1 MAELGLLSQN
11 NTRSERSYLRETEDG
26 TPPLMLIVRFIPK
39 NCVACKSCELACAL
53 HHSSSGDINKAMT
66 ECPSPTPRLA
76 IGFKDGKLH
85 LTRCLHCKKPECVEA
100 CDTGA
105 ITKGEDGAVT
115 IRQEK
120 CTGCFKCIEMCPFG
134 AIQSWDHKA
143 VKCDLCNGATE
154 LSCVTACK
162 CGALVYGQKA

>member
-1 MAELGLLSQN
+1 
-11 NTRSERSYLRETEDG
+11 
-26 TPPLMLIVRFIPK
+26 MLIVRFIPK

-53 HHSSSGDINKAMT
+53 RHSSSGDINEAMV
-66 ECPSPTPRLA
+66 EWPSPVSRLSV
-76 IGFKDGKLH
+76 GFKDGKLH
-85 LTRCLHCKKPECVEA
+85 LTRCLHCKKPKCKEA

-105 ITKGEDGAVT
+105 ITKGGDGVVT
-115 IRQEK
+115 IRQEE
-120 CTGCFKCIEMCPFG
+120 CTGCLKCIEMCPFG

-162 CGALVYGQKA
+162 CGALVYGQEA